1 MERFT
6 VYRLSEKDRDKQRSP
21 EEIAADIAEL
31 EKFILDIDCLD
42 PLDKWVNRLNI
53 FNILSIENAEIR
65 HSNFLAWLF
74 DPNETHGL
82 GDYFLKKIIQN
93 VVNSHPLD
101 SRPISIFELDR
112 LELDDAVVLRE
123 SDNIDLLIFS
133 KSAKLV
139 FVIENKIDSGEHD
152 DQLKRYEKTVN
163 SKYPDYRKVFT
174 YLTPYGDTPSENG
187 WVPLSYEYIHSVIKS
202 ILENRELS
210 NRCRVYL
217 EDYLKI
223 LGDILMNDE
232 DLKRICKEI
241 IEKHGR
247 AIEILAQN
255 APTRQSM
262 LDERVTELLKPYI
275 DSGRIKML
283 KSTYSEIR
291 FTTKL
296 IREKVGLYGDNT
308 WVNSGD
314 LLVFYIPI
322 SNTDNRY
329 MVMTLGPGD
338 RERREMWFDY
348 LKGTEL
354 FACRSKKLTPQWKDI
369 TTRRIE
375 DNNLDDDEFI
385 EKFVESVKAYL
396 DNLGEV
402 ESIIASG
409 PDSLENH

>member
-1 MERFT
+1 MKRVT
-6 VYRLSEKDRDKQRSP
+6 VHHLSDKDTNKQRSP
-21 EEIAADIAEL
+21 EEIDADIAEL

-53 FNILSIENAEIR
+53 FNILNIENAEIR

-93 VVNSHPLD
+93 VINSHPLEN
-101 SRPISIFELDR
+101 RPISIFELDQ
-112 LELDDAVVLRE
+112 LELDDAIVLRE
-123 SDNIDLLIFS
+123 RDNIDLLILS
-133 KSAKLV
+133 KNAKLA
-139 FVIENKIDSGEHD
+139 FIIENKIDSGEHD
-152 DQLKRYEKTVN
+152 NQLRRYEKTVN
-163 SKYPDYRKVFT
+163 MKCPDYRKVFT

-187 WVPLSYEYIHSVIKS
+187 WVSLSYEYIHTVIKL

-217 EDYLKI
+217 EDYLNI

-247 AIEILAQN
+247 AIEILAEN
-255 APTRQSM
+255 APTRQSV
-262 LDERVTELLKPYI
+262 LDERITALLKPYI
-275 DSGRIKML
+275 DSGKIKML

-291 FTTKL
+291 FTTNT
-296 IREKVGLYGDNT
+296 IRDKVGLYGDNT
-308 WVNSGD
+308 WVDSGD

-338 RERREMWFDY
+338 KERREMWFEY
-348 LKGTEL
+348 LKCTKL
-354 FACRSKKLTPQWKDI
+354 FACHSKKLTPQWKDVA
-369 TTRRIE
+369 TYRIKDNDLE
-375 DNNLDDDEFI
+375 DETFI
-385 EKFVESVKAYL
+385 ETFVESVKKFL

-402 ESIIASG
+402 ERIISDG
-409 PDSLENH
+409 PDNL

>member
-139 FVIENKIDSGEHD
+139 FVIENKIGSGEHD

-163 SKYPDYRKVFT
+163 AKYPDYRKVFT

-187 WVPLSYEYIHSVIKS
+187 WMPLSYEYIHSVIKS

-210 NRCRVYL
+210 NRCRVHR
-217 EDYLKI
+217 
-223 LGDILMNDE
+223 GP
-232 DLKRICKEI
+232 
-241 IEKHGR
+241 
-247 AIEILAQN
+247 AA
-255 APTRQSM
+255 
-262 LDERVTELLKPYI
+262 
-275 DSGRIKML
+275 
-283 KSTYSEIR
+283 
-291 FTTKL
+291 
-296 IREKVGLYGDNT
+296 VGLL
-308 WVNSGD
+308 S
-314 LLVFYIPI
+314 
-322 SNTDNRY
+322 
-329 MVMTLGPGD
+329 
-338 RERREMWFDY
+338 ERGHR
-348 LKGTEL
+348 
-354 FACRSKKLTPQWKDI
+354 
-369 TTRRIE
+369 
-375 DNNLDDDEFI
+375 
-385 EKFVESVKAYL
+385 V
-396 DNLGEV
+396 
-402 ESIIASG
+402 
-409 PDSLENH
+409 